1 LNSSSSPLA
10 NCNPTPNKLYINAIN
25 RNSSCD
31 HSTYSTGCMYILYQ
45 YTVELYCLELGT
57 KWTSISK
64 EYLKIS
70 KRYPEAVVF
79 EIFLKDYIFL
89 RQRSMISV

>member
-1 LNSSSSPLA
+1 MCSSYRKFEPPRFLNFREKKKSGSDPGQLHYA
-10 NCNPTPNKLYINAIN
+10 MITDA
-25 RNSSCD
+25 
-31 HSTYSTGCMYILYQ
+31 HS
-45 YTVELYCLELGT
+45 
-57 KWTSISK
+57 SISE

-89 RQRSMISV
+89 RQRSIGSVHQLS